1 MTQFMTA
8 NSFLGLGIEN
18 VRGTAAASPTFIPI
32 TAPQVTP
39 MQVFLRDE
47 ALRGS
52 PTTVYDQVAG
62 VRHDEYD
69 VKGYVYADSFPIL
82 LRSILGGTDTFSGAG
97 PTYLHGI
104 KLLNNSTGS
113 QPPSVTIQ
121 DFDGATAFQ
130 MTGAQMSELS
140 VTFGAEAA
148 AEWSAKFMG
157 NPYTQISAP
166 SPSFT
171 TPSTTLGFVPGW
183 NILTNIGAF
192 SISAVSGSGTVV
204 TYTCNNTFT
213 AGDRVTITGV
223 TGGTGGSSYS
233 GTYTVATASATQFT
247 VTNARTGAAT
257 LTSASASISP
267 AYIVEGEIRFNR
279 NTAPIFTMGTQA
291 PRVSFAGP
299 LEVTGRLLAVVENT
313 SDIFSNATNGYAL
326 FDGPQAMVITLTDP
340 VSSNQIAFTM
350 TKTQFHDVKRQRGKA
365 FVEVEVNFTANAN
378 ATDATTGYSPIAT
391 AAVNNI
397 STAYT
402 GS

>member
-1 MTQFMTA
+1 MTQYMTA

-18 VRGTAAASPTFIPI
+18 VRGTAAASPKFIPI

-69 VKGYVYADSFPIL
+69 VKGYCYADTFPIL
-82 LRSILGGTDTFSGAG
+82 LRSILGGTDTLAGAG
-97 PTYLHGI
+97 PYTHGV
-104 KLLNNSTGS
+104 KLLNNQTGS

-130 MTGAQMSELS
+130 MTGAQMSELTL
-140 VTFGAEAA
+140 TFGAEAA

-183 NILTNIGAF
+183 NITT
-192 SISAVSGSGTVV
+192 SI
-204 TYTCNNTFT
+204 
-213 AGDRVTITGV
+213 
-223 TGGTGGSSYS
+223 GGSS
-233 GTYTVATASATQFT
+233 
-247 VTNARTGAAT
+247 
-257 LTSASASISP
+257 L
-267 AYIVEGEIRFNR
+267 AYIAEGEIRLNR
-279 NTAPIFTMGTQA
+279 NTAPIFTQGTQA

-299 LEVTGRLLAVVENT
+299 LEVTGRLLAVVEST

-326 FDGPQAMVITLTDP
+326 FDGPQATVITLTDP
-340 VSSNQIAFTM
+340 VSSNTIAFTM
-350 TKTQFHDVKRQRGKA
+350 TKAQFQDVKRQRGKA

-391 AAVNNI
+391 VTTNNI
-397 STAYT
+397 STAYV

>member
-18 VRGTAAASPTFIPI
+18 SRGIAAASPTFIPI
-32 TAPQVTP
+32 TSPQVTP

-82 LRSILGGTDTFSGAG
+82 LRSILGGGDTVTGSSPYA
-97 PTYLHGI
+97 HNI
-104 KLLNNSTGS
+104 KLLNNNTNGS

-140 VTFGAEAA
+140 LTFGAEAA

-157 NPYTQISAP
+157 NPYTQIA
-166 SPSFT
+166 
-171 TPSTTLGFVPGW
+171 TPSASFSTASFVPGW
-183 NILTNIGAF
+183 DIST
-192 SISAVSGSGTVV
+192 SIAGT
-204 TYTCNNTFT
+204 
-213 AGDRVTITGV
+213 
-223 TGGTGGSSYS
+223 S
-233 GTYTVATASATQFT
+233 VAYVA
-247 VTNARTGAAT
+247 
-257 LTSASASISP
+257 
-267 AYIVEGEIRFNR
+267 EGEIRLNR

-299 LEVTGRLLAVVENT
+299 LEVSGRLLCVVETT

-326 FDGPQAMVITLTDP
+326 NRSPQPLVVTMTDP
-340 VSSNQIAFTM
+340 VSSNTVAFTM
-350 TKTQFHDVKRQRGKA
+350 TKVQYQDVKRQRGKS

-378 ATDATTGYSPIAT
+378 STDAASGSGYSPIST
-391 AAVNNI
+391 ITTNNV

>member
-18 VRGTAAASPTFIPI
+18 TRGTAAASPTFIPI

-69 VKGYVYADSFPIL
+69 VKGYVYGDSFPIL
-82 LRSILGGTDTFSGAG
+82 LRSILGGTDTKAGTG
-97 PTYLHGI
+97 PTYTHGI
-104 KLLNNSTGS
+104 KLLNNQTGS

-140 VTFGAEAA
+140 LTFGAEAA
-148 AEWSAKFMG
+148 AEWTAKFMG

-166 SPSFT
+166 SPSIT
-171 TPSTTLGFVPGW
+171 SASFVPGW
-183 NILTNIGAF
+183 NITT
-192 SISAVSGSGTVV
+192 SI
-204 TYTCNNTFT
+204 
-213 AGDRVTITGV
+213 
-223 TGGTGGSSYS
+223 GGSS
-233 GTYTVATASATQFT
+233 
-247 VTNARTGAAT
+247 
-257 LTSASASISP
+257 L
-267 AYIVEGEIRFNR
+267 AYIAEGEIRMNR
-279 NTAPIFTMGTQA
+279 NAAPIFTMGTQA

-299 LEVTGRLLAVVENT
+299 LEVTGRLLAVVETT

-326 FDGPQAMVITLTDP
+326 FDGPQATVITLTDP
-340 VSSNQIAFTM
+340 VSSNNIAFTM
-350 TKTQFHDVKRQRGKA
+350 TKAQFSDVKRQRGKSY
-365 FVEVEVNFTANAN
+365 VEVEVNFTANAN

-391 AAVNNI
+391 VTTNNI
-397 STAYT
+397 STAYI

>member
-18 VRGTAAASPTFIPI
+18 TRGTAAASPTFIPI

-69 VKGYVYADSFPIL
+69 VKGYVYGDSFPIL
-82 LRSILGGTDTFSGAG
+82 LRSILGGTDTKAGAG
-97 PTYLHGI
+97 PTYTHGI
-104 KLLNNSTGS
+104 KLLNNQTGS

-140 VTFGAEAA
+140 LTFGAEAA
-148 AEWSAKFMG
+148 AEWTAKFMG

-166 SPSFT
+166 SPSIT
-171 TPSTTLGFVPGW
+171 SASFVPGW
-183 NILTNIGAF
+183 NITT
-192 SISAVSGSGTVV
+192 SI
-204 TYTCNNTFT
+204 
-213 AGDRVTITGV
+213 
-223 TGGTGGSSYS
+223 GGSS
-233 GTYTVATASATQFT
+233 
-247 VTNARTGAAT
+247 
-257 LTSASASISP
+257 L
-267 AYIVEGEIRFNR
+267 AYIAEGEIRMNR
-279 NTAPIFTMGTQA
+279 NAAPIFTMGTQA

-299 LEVTGRLLAVVENT
+299 LEVSGRLLAVVETT

-326 FDGPQAMVITLTDP
+326 FDGPQATVITLTDP
-340 VSSNQIAFTM
+340 VSSNNIAFTM
-350 TKTQFHDVKRQRGKA
+350 TKAQFSDVKRQRGKA

-391 AAVNNI
+391 VTTNNI
-397 STAYT
+397 STAYI

>member
-18 VRGTAAASPTFIPI
+18 TRGTAAASPKFIPI

-69 VKGYVYADSFPIL
+69 VKGYCYADTFPIL
-82 LRSILGGTDTFSGAG
+82 LRSILGGTDTLAGAG
-97 PTYLHGI
+97 PYTHGI
-104 KLLNNSTGS
+104 KLLNNQTGS

-130 MTGAQMSELS
+130 MTGAQMSELTL
-140 VTFGAEAA
+140 TFGAEAA

-183 NILTNIGAF
+183 DITT
-192 SISAVSGSGTVV
+192 SI
-204 TYTCNNTFT
+204 
-213 AGDRVTITGV
+213 
-223 TGGTGGSSYS
+223 GGSS
-233 GTYTVATASATQFT
+233 
-247 VTNARTGAAT
+247 
-257 LTSASASISP
+257 L
-267 AYIVEGEIRFNR
+267 AYIAEGEIRLNR

-299 LEVTGRLLAVVENT
+299 LEVSGRLLAVVEST
-313 SDIFSNATNGYAL
+313 SDIFSNATTGYGL
-326 FDGPQAMVITLTDP
+326 FDSPQATVITLTDP
-340 VSSNQIAFTM
+340 VSSNTIAFTM
-350 TKTQFHDVKRQRGKA
+350 TKAQFSEPKRQRGKA

-391 AAVNNI
+391 VTTNNI
-397 STAYT
+397 STAYA

>member
-1 MTQFMTA
+1 MTQYMTA

-18 VRGTAAASPTFIPI
+18 TRGTAAASPKFIPI

-69 VKGYVYADSFPIL
+69 VKGYCYADTFPIL
-82 LRSILGGTDTFSGAG
+82 LRSILGGTDTLAGAG
-97 PTYLHGI
+97 PYTHGI
-104 KLLNNSTGS
+104 KLLNNQTGS

-130 MTGAQMSELS
+130 MTGAQMSELTL
-140 VTFGAEAA
+140 TFGAEAA

-183 NILTNIGAF
+183 NITT
-192 SISAVSGSGTVV
+192 SIA
-204 TYTCNNTFT
+204 
-213 AGDRVTITGV
+213 
-223 TGGTGGSSYS
+223 GSS
-233 GTYTVATASATQFT
+233 
-247 VTNARTGAAT
+247 
-257 LTSASASISP
+257 L
-267 AYIVEGEIRFNR
+267 AYIAEGEIRMNR
-279 NTAPIFTMGTQA
+279 NTAPIFTQGTQA

-299 LEVTGRLLAVVENT
+299 LEVSGRLLAVVEST

-326 FDGPQAMVITLTDP
+326 FDSPQATVITLTDP
-340 VSSNQIAFTM
+340 VSSNTIAFTM
-350 TKTQFHDVKRQRGKA
+350 TKAQFQDVKRQRGKA

-391 AAVNNI
+391 VTTNNI

>member
-18 VRGTAAASPTFIPI
+18 TRGTAAASPKFIPI

-39 MQVFLRDE
+39 IQVFLRDE

-52 PTTVYDQVAG
+52 PTTVYDQVIG

-69 VKGYVYADSFPIL
+69 VKGYCYADSFPIL
-82 LRSILGGTDTFSGAG
+82 LRSILGGTDTLAGAG
-97 PTYLHGI
+97 PYTHGI
-104 KLLNNSTGS
+104 KLLNNQTGS

-130 MTGAQMSELS
+130 MTGAQMSELTL
-140 VTFGAEAA
+140 TFGAEAA

-166 SPSFT
+166 SPSLT
-171 TPSTTLGFVPGW
+171 AASFVPGW
-183 NILTNIGAF
+183 NISTNIGAF
-192 SISAVSGSGTVV
+192 SISAVSGSGTTV

-213 AGDRVTITGV
+213 AGSQVTITGV
-223 TGGTGGSSYS
+223 SGGTGGSSYS

-257 LTSASASISP
+257 LSSASATISP

-299 LEVTGRLLAVVENT
+299 LEVTGRLLAVVEST

-326 FDGPQAMVITLTDP
+326 FDGPQATVITLTDP
-340 VSSNQIAFTM
+340 VSSNTIAFTM
-350 TKTQFHDVKRQRGKA
+350 TKAQFSDVKRQRGKA

-391 AAVNNI
+391 VTTNSI
-397 STAYT
+397 VTPYI